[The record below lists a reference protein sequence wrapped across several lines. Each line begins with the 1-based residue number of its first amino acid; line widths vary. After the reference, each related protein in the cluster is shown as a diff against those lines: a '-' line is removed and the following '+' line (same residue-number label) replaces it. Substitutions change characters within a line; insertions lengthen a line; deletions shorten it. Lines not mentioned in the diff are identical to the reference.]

1 MRIWGKLA
9 KKLGQNLHS
18 FRIYSDPVLVK
29 LNSEYSEP
37 TEASSTTAANC
48 TTVLHGFNGHKWSQ
62 KWARM
67 AKNGQKS
74 DGVNFH
80 LPCAKKLFSGNLG
93 NFHRQCAIKA
103 RFLITSE

>member
-29 LNSEYSEP
+29 LNSEYSEQ

-62 KWARM
+62 NGPEWPKM
-67 AKNGQKS
+67 AKKVMGSIFTYRVQKKCFLEIWEIFTDS
-74 DGVNFH
+74 V
-80 LPCAKKLFSGNLG
+80 LLKLGF
-93 NFHRQCAIKA
+93 
-103 RFLITSE
+103 